1 MLIKI
6 DHIAI
11 AVRSLNAA
19 LATFSQLLS
28 GSTTHITIEE
38 LPAHHVRIAF
48 LTLGETRLEFL
59 EPLSAE
65 SPVAKFLDKYGE
77 GLHHLA
83 FESSAIHSDLDAAA
97 QKNFQPLSTPTCG
110 AEHSLVS
117 FLHPK
122 DLHGVLVELVQRTAV
137 PTSTDCT

>member
-11 AVRSLNAA
+11 AVRSLDAA
-19 LATFSQLLS
+19 LATFSRLLS
-28 GSTTHITIEE
+28 GSKTHLTIEE
-38 LPAHHVRIAF
+38 LPEHHVRIAF
-48 LTLGETRLEFL
+48 LSLGETRLEFL
-59 EPLSAE
+59 EPLSDE

-83 FESSAIHSDLDAAA
+83 FESSDIQSDLDAAA
-97 QKNFQPLSTPTCG
+97 QNNFQPLSAPTCG
-110 AEHSLVS
+110 AERSLVS

-122 DLHGVLVELVQRTAV
+122 GLHGVLIELLEKKK
-137 PTSTDCT
+137 

>member
-11 AVRSLNAA
+11 AVRSLDAA
-19 LATFSQLLS
+19 LETFSQLLS
-28 GSTTHITIEE
+28 GSTTHITIEQ

-48 LTLGETRLEFL
+48 LTLGETRIEFL

-77 GLHHLA
+77 GVHHLA
-83 FESSAIHSDLDAAA
+83 FESSDIHSDLNAAA
-97 QKNFQPLSTPTCG
+97 QKNFQPLSMPTCG

-122 DLHGVLVELVQRTAV
+122 GLHGVLVELVQRTAV
-137 PTSTDCT
+137 ST